1 MLHEKA
7 EGVKK
12 ERLLAEDVRVLTVSA
27 RRGWL
32 FESSSDG
39 WLNDKDE
46 EDGRDEEEAEE
57 EGKKKDMKMSKR
69 RD

>member
-27 RRGWL
+27 RRGRL

-39 WLNDKDE
+39 RLNDKDE